1 MSGRDRLSAMILGLA
16 WLSFAGH
23 QAFAQKVYKWTDKD
37 GKINFSNV
45 GPTGEGSSEEA
56 APAAPQSVEAL
67 SGAESSA
74 EPPPSAAAASQE
86 KSGPYSDLSEDA
98 FSSKVSTVRT
108 RLKRELAQA
117 KERSREASDEL
128 AALDKQLNQPTRM
141 GIEVLQKAYNPNPQE
156 GNQEKSLRKEKESAD
171 KRIEEIRKEYGEL
184 HDEAVKRFGHPPS
197 WWLPLD

>member
-1 MSGRDRLSAMILGLA
+1 MSGRDRLSAVILGLA

-37 GKINFSNV
+37 GKVNFSNV
-45 GPTGEGSSEEA
+45 GPAGEGSSEDA
-56 APAAPQSVEAL
+56 ASEAPQGVEAL
-67 SGAESSA
+67 SGEESSA
-74 EPPPSAAAASQE
+74 GPPPSAAAESPQ
-86 KSGPYSDLSEDA
+86 KSGPYSDLSEDE
-98 FSSKVSTVRT
+98 FSSRASSVRV
-108 RLKRELAQA
+108 RLRRELAQA

-141 GIEVLQKAYNPNPQE
+141 GIEILQKAYGPSEQE
-156 GNQEKSLRKEKESAD
+156 GNREKSLRKEKESAD

-184 HDEAVKRFGHPPS
+184 HDEAVKRFGHQPS